1 MGRNRR
7 DRRLAAIDANSLRPD
22 IMRPRQIKAQTKRYI
37 LPIYERNPAEAPKE
51 YT

>member
-7 DRRLAAIDANSLRPD
+7 DRRLAAIDVNSLRPD
-22 IMRPRQIKAQTKRYI
+22 IMRPRRPQAQTERYI
-37 LPIYERNPAEAPKE
+37 VTIYERNPAETPKE